1 MCAMVAVK
9 QIVCLA
15 NSRKPKGRCVA
26 GLERL
31 PDGRPGAWIRPVSAR
46 EGQEV
51 SDFERRYEGGSD
63 PRVLD
68 IIDVPVLHAQP
79 TDYQKEN
86 WLLDPTCRWTKVGR
100 LAPRELAAL
109 TDPVA
114 QLWTNGHSTFNG
126 LNDRMPP
133 VSARAAGGS
142 LRLIRVGRLGISVSQ
157 PGLEFGD
164 ERRRVQGRFR
174 HAGADYWLR
183 ITDPVFEGHYLERP
197 DGDYTVEGCY
207 LTISFGEP
215 YDAAASQGQ
224 VEEGTQV
231 AGFSYKFIAAVISA

>member
-1 MCAMVAVK
+1 MVAFK
-9 QIVCLA
+9 RIVCLA
-15 NSRKPKGRCVA
+15 NSRKPNGRCVA
-26 GLERL
+26 GRELL
-31 PDGRPGAWIRPVSAR
+31 PDGRPGAWVRPVSAR
-46 EGQEV
+46 QGQEV
-51 SDFERRYEGGSD
+51 SDSERRYEDGSD

-86 WLLDPTCRWTKVGR
+86 WLLDGRHRWTKEGR
-100 LAPRELAAL
+100 LDPQKLAVL
-109 TDPVA
+109 IDPVA
-114 QLWTNGHSTFNG
+114 QLWTDGYSTYSG

-133 VSARAAGGS
+133 SFAMAADSS

-157 PGLEFGD
+157 PGLAFGD

-183 ITDPVFEGHYLERP
+183 ITDPVCERQYLERP
-197 DGDYTVEGCY
+197 NGDYTAAGCY

-215 YDAAASQGQ
+215 YDAAALQGQ
-224 VEEGTQV
+224 VEVGAQA
-231 AGFSYKFIAAVISA
+231 AGFNYKFIAAVIPA